1 VRSSIGTGSDEIGAK
16 STESVDR
23 GPQVRKKEA
32 AMDILYVAITLVF
45 FGVTGALINFLG
57 KL

>member
-1 VRSSIGTGSDEIGAK
+1 LETLG
-16 STESVDR
+16 
-23 GPQVRKKEA
+23 KKKGG
-32 AMDILYVAITLVF
+32 AMDLIYVAITLVF

>member
-1 VRSSIGTGSDEIGAK
+1 
-16 STESVDR
+16 VD
-23 GPQVRKKEA
+23 V
-32 AMDILYVAITLVF
+32 IFVAITLVF